1 MISLQQMNYIV
12 VLSEELLFQRASE
25 RCFVTQPTLS
35 MQIKKAEETLGYA
48 IFDRDSNPL
57 QLTPSG
63 HKLIPILREILA
75 ETDKIKLLSEQLKG
89 HVKEEIR
96 IGIIPTIAAYMLPD
110 LFSSWITNFGN
121 VKLKIRE
128 LKTTAV
134 LEALEKKELDLAIMA
149 GPYHDA
155 RLRSIP
161 LYLEEIQVYCPEEQK
176 ASITFD
182 SIQKKHPW
190 LLNQG
195 NCLRTQMLHFCG
207 LKDEQKEDWDYEGGN
222 LPLLVEMVDNN
233 GGYTL
238 IPAHFRLKAEQ
249 MSGIK
254 QIADLQAA
262 PAREVLALTPNR
274 SMKMQH
280 IEALIRQIQLFYG
293 HKKTNKNLLVLDWD
307 VA

>member
-1 MISLQQMNYIV
+1 
-12 VLSEELLFQRASE
+12 
-25 RCFVTQPTLS
+25 
-35 MQIKKAEETLGYA
+35 
-48 IFDRDSNPL
+48 
-57 QLTPSG
+57 
-63 HKLIPILREILA
+63 
-75 ETDKIKLLSEQLKG
+75 
-89 HVKEEIR
+89 
-96 IGIIPTIAAYMLPD
+96 
-110 LFSSWITNFGN
+110 
-121 VKLKIRE
+121 
-128 LKTTAV
+128 
-134 LEALEKKELDLAIMA
+134 
-149 GPYHDA
+149 
-155 RLRSIP
+155 
-161 LYLEEIQVYCPEEQK
+161 
-176 ASITFD
+176 
-182 SIQKKHPW
+182 
-190 LLNQG
+190 
-195 NCLRTQMLHFCG
+195 MLHFCG